1 MCKSVEERKDTDMK
15 KLWSIFTDNMNRCIF
30 TGYEDPEG
38 TPYPKIE
45 RHHVFES
52 YNRSRSE
59 KYGYVAPLLAEL
71 HPNGAKAPK
80 EWQDIDEHLK
90 KTCQQHYEEHHGTRE
105 DFIREFGRSYL

>member
-1 MCKSVEERKDTDMK
+1 MCKSFEEREDTDMK

-30 TGYEDPEG
+30 TGYEDPVG
-38 TPYPKIE
+38 TPYPRIE
-45 RHHVFES
+45 RHHVFGG

-59 KYGYVAPLLAEL
+59 EYGYIAPLLAEL

-80 EWQDIDEHLK
+80 EWQEIDEHLK
-90 KTCQQHYEEHHGTRE
+90 KACQQHYEENHGTRE